1 MIKDAGFILKSS
13 TSDVHKSFYPS
24 TLSLLKN
31 LQQLGAAPIRMTSS
45 GGLRHLIRDYDERP
59 HEGVVIV
66 RGTSS
71 TNTVVS
77 ILDEIS
83 SKYNV
88 KIVSA
93 ISWELFDM
101 QSEEYKSSIIDSREW
116 ADSMIITNTGL
127 SVMKN
132 WISNRTVSDY
142 SLSPD
147 WDNRWRT
154 GGSLEQIIDEAHLS
168 PRWVLKAIEKF
179 SSERTMRLNKLKQEI
194 PE

>member
-1 MIKDAGFILKSS
+1 MASHFDASK
-13 TSDVHKSFYPS
+13 
-24 TLSLLKN
+24 
-31 LQQLGAAPIRMTSS
+31 GAY
-45 GGLRHLIRDYDERP
+45 LIRDYDDRP
-59 HEGVVIV
+59 REGVVIV

-77 ILDEIS
+77 ILDDIS

-93 ISWELFDM
+93 ISWELFDR
-101 QSEEYKSSIIDSREW
+101 QTSEYKSSIINDQEW
-116 ADSMIITNTGL
+116 ADSMVITNTGL

-132 WISNRTVSDY
+132 WIANRIVSEY

-168 PRWVLKAIEKF
+168 PRWVIEAIDKFATERMERLERLK
-179 SSERTMRLNKLKQEI
+179 RDI
-194 PE
+194 PEN